1 MDTRDQNSKRTS
13 RLERDKGQ
21 IKDKI
26 KKLTE
31 ALYRVTDLYNDKEPL
46 KWALRENAIFIYHH
60 LLSSEPSWDK
70 KISNS
75 FDEIVKILDLASLG
89 GFISDIN
96 FEILKKE
103 YQKIKIFIE
112 SYFPK
117 EKIYLD
123 FNFGQELPILIDKG
137 QNSLPPHLSIS
148 GEDKGHPAVSG
159 IKDKKNKNKAQEKS
173 EIRKQK
179 IINFLKENGKKTIK
193 EIALIFEGISNKSI
207 QRDLADLVKEGALSG
222 EGEKRW
228 RLYFISNIDNN
239 SK

>member
-1 MDTRDQNSKRTS
+1 MDTQGQNLKRT
-13 RLERDKGQ
+13 DYKGQ

-46 KWALRENAIFIYHH
+46 KWALRENGIFIYHH

-70 KISNS
+70 EISDS

-89 GFISDIN
+89 GFVSDIN

-103 YQKIKIFIE
+103 YQKMKIFIE

-123 FNFGQELPILIDKG
+123 FNFGQELPILIDKPVKTQPEIKEHKG
-137 QNSLPPHLSIS
+137 QNS
-148 GEDKGHPAVSG
+148 KGQ
-159 IKDKKNKNKAQEKS
+159 KNKNKAQEKS
-173 EIRKQK
+173 EARKQK
-179 IINFLKENGKKTIK
+179 IINFLKENDKKTIK
-193 EIALIFEGISNKSI
+193 EIALIFEGINNKSI
-207 QRDLADLVKEGALSG
+207 QRDLADLVKEGALFT

-228 RLYFISNIDNN
+228 RLYFIS
-239 SK
+239 KY